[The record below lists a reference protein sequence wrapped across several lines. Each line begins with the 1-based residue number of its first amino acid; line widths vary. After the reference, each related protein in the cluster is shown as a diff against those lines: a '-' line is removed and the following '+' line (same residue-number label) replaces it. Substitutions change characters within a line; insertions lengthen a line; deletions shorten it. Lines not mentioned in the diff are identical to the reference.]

1 MDETK
6 IKTGTFKYVN
16 VYGTNDKDSITM
28 TIDGVKYAVPIDEG
42 NSQYA
47 IIKKLSDAGT
57 ILIAVVLLITS
68 ILLYSL
74 VSVVRE
80 RN

>member
-1 MDETK
+1 MNESK
-6 IKTGTFKYVN
+6 IKTGTFKYVK

-57 ILIAVVLLITS
+57 ILIAAADS
-68 ILLYSL
+68 
-74 VSVVRE
+74 
-80 RN
+80 